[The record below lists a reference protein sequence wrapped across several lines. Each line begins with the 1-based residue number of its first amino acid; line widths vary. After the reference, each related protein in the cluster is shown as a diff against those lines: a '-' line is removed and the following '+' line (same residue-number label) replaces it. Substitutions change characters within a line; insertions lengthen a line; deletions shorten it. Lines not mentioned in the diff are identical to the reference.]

1 MRALAVVSFGPVASL
16 TVLSVLAATACTRGE
31 VQYAAGGTTST
42 SSGGA
47 GASGQGGAGG
57 SGTGGTYAGITIV
70 QPDASSLGGAG
81 GTGSSPPP
89 PTWPPTGFV
98 NVTNVTYGAYATD
111 PNQISSAGGASGQGG
126 SSGGSSGSSQC
137 AGLFGV
143 VRDFKMGNLSGG
155 HPDFQ
160 VPTPRNAAET
170 GIVTDT
176 LGDDGKPVYANPPA
190 GGTTSTQA
198 NFDQWYRDVDG
209 VNIPFVVGLHF
220 IANPSGGNGV
230 VTFAAS
236 LGTSTGTGRNRD
248 AGAPA
253 VATSSYF
260 PVDGL
265 GWNDTARADDGNQH
279 NFAFTTEIHT
289 AFIYNL
295 SGGRRRLGLHQQEAG
310 HRSWWNSPAVAGNRG
325 PRCPGIDS
333 RNQHGEFLR
342 LGRLQCG
349 TTYDPIQF
357 PHRYDIGLHGLRA
370 DPHHDLLV
378 PPGGYRG

>member
-209 VNIPFVVGLHF
+209 INIPFVVGLHF

-289 AFIYNL
+289 AFIYN
-295 SGGRRRLGLHQQEAG
+295 GGEKFTFQGDDDVWVYINKKLAIDLGGIHQQLQATVDLDAQASTLG
-310 HRSWWNSPAVAGNRG
+310 ISTGNSYDLAVFNAERHTTQSNFR
-325 PRCPGIDS
+325 IDTTLV
-333 RNQHGEFLR
+333 FTD
-342 LGRLQCG
+342 CG
-349 TTYDPIQF
+349 QIPITI
-357 PHRYDIGLHGLRA
+357 Y
-370 DPHHDLLV
+370 
-378 PPGGYRG
+378 